1 MKHPAATP
9 ALVFADEQGR
19 IRDFPDL
26 AMAGMAHERIIRPAT
41 ADLIELPEGSE
52 LFVLPGRL
60 PIGTDPATGEPLLL
74 EEDPAQPGKPILAV
88 AAFMAPAHTALYTA
102 AYQRCADAPLLP
114 LFAYTAVGWH
124 QGRFWVTGFRSD
136 TDQRQDARNF
146 RQEQITRLTQKALKR
161 HRGNRLIQHLGICCL
176 TYHCPA
182 ARNYFLGRWEAPL
195 PSSPVCNAR
204 CLGCISLQE
213 SGCCPSTQ
221 DRIAFV
227 PSSREIC
234 EIAVPHLQAAESP
247 IVSFGQGC
255 EGEPLLQADLLATS
269 IQAIRRQTTRGT
281 INCNSNASLPEA
293 VDRLARAGL
302 DSLRVSLNSARAIY
316 YERYYRPR
324 GYRFA
329 DVRQSILAMKK
340 RDKFVSLNY
349 FVLPGF
355 TDTVEELEALA
366 ELVETGGV
374 DYIQLRNLNIDPHYY
389 FSSLAVPAELG
400 IGLHHWLTQLKKLLP
415 HLRFGYFNPQVNA
428 DR

>member
-1 MKHPAATP
+1 
-9 ALVFADEQGR
+9 
-19 IRDFPDL
+19 
-26 AMAGMAHERIIRPAT
+26 MAGMAHEQIVRPAT

-60 PIGTDPATGEPLLL
+60 PVGTDPATGEPLLL
-74 EEDPAQPGKPILAV
+74 EEHPGQPGKPILAV

-102 AYQRCADAPLLP
+102 AYQRRADAPLLP

-124 QGRFWVTGFRSD
+124 LGRFWVTGFRSD
-136 TDQRQDARNF
+136 SDQRQDARNF
-146 RQEQITRLTQKALKR
+146 RQEQITRLTQKLLKR
-161 HRGNRLIQHLGICCL
+161 HRDNRLIQHLGICCL

-195 PSSPVCNAR
+195 PSSPICNAR

-234 EIAVPHLQAAESP
+234 EIAVPHLQTAPSP

-255 EGEPLLQADLLATS
+255 EGEPLLQANLLATS

-281 INCNSNASLPEA
+281 INCNSNASLPDA

-302 DSLRVSLNSARAIY
+302 DSLRVSLNSARASY
-316 YERYYRPR
+316 YEGYYRPR

-329 DVRQSILAMKK
+329 DVRQSIRTMKK
-340 RDKFVSLNY
+340 RGKFVSLNY
-349 FVLPGF
+349 FILPGF
-355 TDTVEELEALA
+355 TDTIGELEALA
-366 ELVETGGV
+366 DLVQTDGV

-389 FSSLAVPAELG
+389 FSSLAVPAEPG
-400 IGLHHWLTQLKKLLP
+400 IGLRHWLTQLKTRLP